1 MKPLSVSEPQR
12 IVVLITLFVAVL
24 SACSR
29 SQDESLDLQTMDG
42 FVDSLKSAG
51 ATVSEDTAIEREPM
65 GVIGKILH
73 VNDRQ
78 IEVFEY
84 PTLDER
90 LKLSAEISLEN
101 DTIADSPMPWTDSP
115 TIWATGKLI
124 IVHAGHDGGTI
135 LLISG
140 LVGDPLTYRAPE
152 RDEPY
157 PPAIVEAI
165 RFLAEQIEV
174 NPAVIQVD
182 QFEEVEWPDSCL
194 GAPNPDEMCAQVIST
209 GWRITLS
216 VNDIIY
222 KLRTDDIGTQIRMP

>member
-12 IVVLITLFVAVL
+12 IVVFIALFVAVL

-42 FVDSLKSAG
+42 FVNLLMSAG

-65 GVIGKILH
+65 GVIGKKLQ

-90 LKLSAEISLEN
+90 LMLSAEISLEN
-101 DTIADSPMPWTDSP
+101 DTIAGSPMPWNDSP
-115 TIWATGKLI
+115 IIWATGKLI
-124 IVHAGHDGGTI
+124 IVYTGHDGGTI

-140 LVGDPLTYRAPE
+140 LVGDPLTYKAPE

-165 RFLAEQIEV
+165 KFLAEQIEV
-174 NPAVIQVD
+174 NPAVIQVEH
-182 QFEEVEWPDSCL
+182 FEEVEWPDSCL
-194 GAPNPDEMCAQVIST
+194 GAPNPDEICAQVILT

-222 KLRTDDIGTQIRMP
+222 KLRSDDIGTQIRMP